1 MNERPVEIL
10 LASPIAR
17 LNEGADIEKQLLH
30 VACIA
35 STVAVAAGG
44 VDQMAAAGGCTDGCH
59 ATSTAAA
66 STASEA
72 TRTTRWI
79 GVGLALGHEVQ
90 EGMTVSPVKVVG
102 MLDVDLG

>member
-1 MNERPVEIL
+1 MKTL
-10 LASPIAR
+10 LALPTSR
-17 LNEGADIEKQLLH
+17 LNKGADIEKQLLH

-35 STVAVAAGG
+35 STITVAAGA
-44 VDQMAAAGGCTDGCH
+44 VDPMPAAGGCTGGCH
-59 ATSTAAA
+59 ATRAPAA